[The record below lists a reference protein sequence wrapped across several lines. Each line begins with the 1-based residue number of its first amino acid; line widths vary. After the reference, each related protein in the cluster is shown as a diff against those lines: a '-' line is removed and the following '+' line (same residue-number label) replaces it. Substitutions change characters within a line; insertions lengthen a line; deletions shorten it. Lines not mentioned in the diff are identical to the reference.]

1 MAAPLVWASLYVYD
15 KHSIDVSWV
24 LAAPMLFVMVVLIRP
39 ILEEIVFRGLL
50 QGWLIKQRRW
60 ESKIVHISY
69 ANIITSLIF
78 AALHLLAHPPIMA
91 LLVLL
96 PSIIFGY
103 FRDRYH
109 GWLIPSVILHSYF
122 NLGYYLL
129 YKLSL

>member
-15 KHSIDVSWV
+15 QQPIDVSWV

-39 ILEEIVFRGLL
+39 LLEEIVFRGLL

-96 PSIIFGY
+96 PSAVFVY
-103 FRDRYH
+103 CRDRYE
-109 GWLIPSVILHSYF
+109 GRLIPCITLHCYY

-129 YKLSL
+129 YPPS